1 MNENFPALLEKK
13 LKYIRFESRDVIAF
27 SVTEKAKKIRE
38 AITRF
43 FKSQIK
49 LQKRKILFFPSIMP
63 SCLENL
69 FRTQAGHCI
78 KKHFEE
84 MRSRGD

>member
-27 SVTEKAKKIRE
+27 SVTEKAKKVR
-38 AITRF
+38 TSF
-43 FKSQIK
+43 
-49 LQKRKILFFPSIMP
+49 QKRKIIFFSSIMP

-69 FRTQAGHCI
+69 FRTEAGHCI

-84 MRSRGD
+84 IRLRGD